1 MNCHFSAMTVEKVKP
16 ERFRKIILM
25 LGLTVLALVAGYA
38 YYTTQQFLKQQG
50 EKGISAEVVIR
61 ELAAIAV
68 DFLRKTVEKYR
79 GG

>member
-1 MNCHFSAMTVEKVKP
+1 MTVEKVKP